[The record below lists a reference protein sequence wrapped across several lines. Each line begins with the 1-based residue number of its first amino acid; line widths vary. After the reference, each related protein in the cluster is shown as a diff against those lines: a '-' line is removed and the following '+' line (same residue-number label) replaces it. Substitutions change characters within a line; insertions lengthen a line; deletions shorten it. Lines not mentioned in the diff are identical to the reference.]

1 MLVALLAVRRQYFD
15 ALLLRL
21 CRGVS
26 LLRIGMKMQQYFDQ
40 MCDQPGFF
48 EVMSYPKMLLLRLG
62 IKVRHYLDWT
72 SYESK

>member
-1 MLVALLAVRRQYFD
+1 MHFFLDTLF
-15 ALLLRL
+15 LRL

-26 LLRIGMKMQQYFDQ
+26 LLRIGMKMRQYFDQ